1 MEPPPRW
8 LRRVVLAPL
17 VPLVTVL
24 AIGALPVAIIVAAF
38 ASPLLPGRWRP
49 LRVLAFTLVLLV
61 AETAVLVA
69 MALLW
74 LAAGCGRR
82 LDRPRWRAAHYA
94 VMARYL
100 AVLRDAARRAFGLRF
115 RLAVGRAG
123 DLDDPLGGRG
133 PLVVLSRHAGPG
145 DSFLLVDGLLRR
157 GWRPRIVLRE
167 ALRWAPA
174 VDVGLGRLPA
184 HFVGRSAAAGSGTAA
199 VAALAADLGPGDAL
213 VLFPEGRNFTPD
225 RRGRSIAALEASGDH
240 EAAERAR
247 AMRHVLVPRTGG
259 ALAALAAAPDA
270 DVLFVAHTGLED
282 LSSPVD
288 LWRGV
293 PMDAEVEVE
302 VWRVP
307 AGEVPRDREA
317 ARSWLLGWWRHIDAW
332 LYERHGPA
340 VLPDAAV
347 DVVED
352 PDVPTDPPPGAA

>member
-157 GWRPRIVLRE
+157 GWRPHRSQT
-167 ALRWAPA
+167 WT
-174 VDVGLGRLPA
+174 GSTRLPSQPWRA
-184 HFVGRSAAAGSGTAA
+184 ASSAFPERRRCTGTA
-199 VAALAADLGPGDAL
+199 
-213 VLFPEGRNFTPD
+213 RCFTSIPTW
-225 RRGRSIAALEASGDH
+225 RR
-240 EAAERAR
+240 
-247 AMRHVLVPRTGG
+247 
-259 ALAALAAAPDA
+259 
-270 DVLFVAHTGLED
+270 
-282 LSSPVD
+282 
-288 LWRGV
+288 
-293 PMDAEVEVE
+293 
-302 VWRVP
+302 
-307 AGEVPRDREA
+307 
-317 ARSWLLGWWRHIDAW
+317 
-332 LYERHGPA
+332 
-340 VLPDAAV
+340 
-347 DVVED
+347 
-352 PDVPTDPPPGAA
+352 